1 MDVSFSF
8 DLPPVPECFSKLLV
22 DDSDETSAL
31 PNQPW
36 REAERLRE
44 LKEIMLKSLA
54 EETVPETPL
63 VVNGGTEMPETP
75 LDTEVQGDSIKENC
89 DGNGHGESKDD
100 PEMTRMFVEVSPVS
114 TGSGSPFCR
123 LNTAL
128 GRLKREMVSL
138 NMTATAAARKAIS
151 RIILHISNSSTS

>member
-1 MDVSFSF
+1 MDTSFSF

-22 DDSDETSAL
+22 NDNETSAL

-36 REAERLRE
+36 REAERLKE

-54 EETVPETPL
+54 QESVPETPL
-63 VVNGGTEMPETP
+63 VVNGDTEMSETT
-75 LDTEVQGDSIKENC
+75 LAEIQDDSMEEKC
-89 DGNGHGESKDD
+89 DRNGHDESKDGS
-100 PEMTRMFVEVSPVS
+100 EGTLVESS
-114 TGSGSPFCR
+114 QFGTGSGSPFCR

-138 NMTATAAARKAIS
+138 NITTLSATRKAVTFE
-151 RIILHISNSSTS
+151 H